1 MQPVQPYYILHKLLF
16 FEKNAACTFVHPA
29 QIIHIPGKDCQL
41 AKNILFSY
49 LFNVKFEKLPCKK
62 HHIFHISALKGNIH

>member
-1 MQPVQPYYILHKLLF
+1 MQPAHLL
-16 FEKNAACTFVHPA
+16 HPA

-41 AKNILFSY
+41 AKNILFSCR
-49 LFNVKFEKLPCKK
+49 LNVKFEELPCKK